1 KLAQKLNEI
10 CSAKVIK
17 QIGEFGSDSLAL
29 VFPLTNKNIA
39 PKPNQTIYDE
49 TDYDKIKSSLN
60 NKKVFPSQE
69 LIDETSDVEKVI
81 EKSSASIAEDD
92 NSVTKNDKIK
102 LEESIIVDE
111 VNDVIVEDISED
123 EEITTEEIATIEEEI
138 PAKNFDH
145 SALSCLFIDDSVDA
159 QLLFKAQMHDFR
171 VLKICS
177 NLTEAI
183 PLIEKVNFDVIFVD
197 INLNDSYNGLDALKI
212 IRQFKSYKTTPII
225 SVTAYPFEGDREKF
239 LSFGF
244 TDYFVKPLL
253 KEQIIKSLHNIFA

>member
-1 KLAQKLNEI
+1 ITEKPIVEETENKIDSILEDVNEDEI
-10 CSAKVIK
+10 ENE
-17 QIGEFGSDSLAL
+17 GELEDNEEIYSEE
-29 VFPLTNKNIA
+29 
-39 PKPNQTIYDE
+39 IYDE
-49 TDYDKIKSSLN
+49 GHSQIANGEVDKK
-60 NKKVFPSQE
+60 
-69 LIDETSDVEKVI
+69 
-81 EKSSASIAEDD
+81 
-92 NSVTKNDKIK
+92 
-102 LEESIIVDE
+102 
-111 VNDVIVEDISED
+111 IVEDIEEE
-123 EEITTEEIATIEEEI
+123 EEIITEEIASLESEKEVETVKIS
-138 PAKNFDH
+138 D
-145 SALSCLFIDDSVDA
+145 LSCLFIDDSVDA

-253 KEQIIKSLHNIFA
+253 KE